1 MARLSGRTAL
11 ITGASRGIGA
21 AIAQRFA
28 AEGAKVVIT
37 ARTLRQHDHLE
48 GNLEE
53 TLAAIHASGGEGHAI
68 VADLCDAEDRRRLLE
83 EAERKFGAIDILINN
98 AAANFFLPL
107 DKVSDKRWQIM
118 FEMNVK
124 APFDLA
130 RGVVEGM
137 RRRGAGWIVNVST
150 ASAEHPVGPP
160 FSHHDTHNHPMLY
173 GASKA
178 ALNRLTSGLAAEL
191 HADGIR
197 VNSVAPVGAVA
208 TPGAVALNMLPPE
221 RDMIEGLE
229 VMAEAALWLA
239 DCPADY
245 SGHIT
250 YSGSLLKEQGATVR
264 TLDGGAVYDGYIE
277 GVDEPR

>member
-48 GNLEE
+48 GSLEE
-53 TLAAIHASGGEGHAI
+53 TLAAIHTSGGQGHAI
-68 VADLCDAEDRRRLLE
+68 VADLCAAEDRQRLLE
-83 EAERKFGAIDILINN
+83 EAESQFGAIDILVNN

-130 RGVVEGM
+130 RGVIEGM

-150 ASAEHPVGPP
+150 ASAEHPAGPP
-160 FSHHDTHNHPMLY
+160 FAHHDTHNHPMLY

-178 ALNRLTSGLAAEL
+178 ALNRLTTGLAAEL
-191 HADGIR
+191 YADGIR

-208 TPGAVALNMLPPE
+208 TPGAVALNMLPPQ

-239 DCPADY
+239 ACPTDY

-250 YSGSLLKEQGATVR
+250 YSGPLLKEQGVVVR
-264 TLDGGAVYDGYIE
+264 TLDGAAVYDGYIE